1 MLWGGGRK
9 GFTSVIRRVAPASF
23 KLIITKKNICAVYT
37 IQWAAKYM
45 KILLRLCGK
54 YYTGD
59 VKGLLQYSSN

>member
-45 KILLRLCGK
+45 KILLRL
-54 YYTGD
+54 
-59 VKGLLQYSSN
+59 